1 VSKYFECYYCKSNTF
16 KTDNDFEYQNHVEQT
31 SKLAR
36 LPVYPSRKYL
46 VKNSLKKQDKY
57 WEYLGIDN

>member
-31 SKLAR
+31 SKQAR
-36 LPVYPSRKYL
+36 LPF
-46 VKNSLKKQDKY
+46 KKIFSKK
-57 WEYLGIDN
+57 LPKKTG